1 MIKVK
6 VLCKGTPPDQNI
18 NQYSGNNDNLVN
30 GVKFVFDPDDDSQFD
45 FIFIIDNL
53 DDKNLIHKVK
63 EGGLFFFT
71 AEHIYEEDFYIK
83 NDNVK
88 KFINQFSRIFSS
100 YLTNHI
106 NHNYEIPF
114 LPWMIN
120 HNHGTHSPSHQ
131 RDIGYFKKLDFA
143 KKTKFLSVIC
153 STKVFSPQQRVRLE
167 FVSKLKSIL
176 GEDLDWFGNG
186 VNPIDDKWS
195 AISKYKYHLV
205 LENRIGNNVVSEKL
219 FDSYLGLSFPLYS
232 GAPNIYD
239 FFSTNSLVQIDTNNI
254 EGTLLILDKLKKE
267 GVYEKSHEELI
278 NSKDKVLADYN
289 MWFRLAN
296 IAKTYFD
303 TLGNVRQHKL
313 VPLKSRSALQIFIDM
328 SKNLIN

>member
-6 VLCKGTPPDQNI
+6 VLCKGIPSNQNI
-18 NQYSGNNDNLVN
+18 SQYSGNNDNFVN
-30 GVKFVFDPDDDSQFD
+30 GVKFVFDPEDKSDFD
-45 FIFIIDNL
+45 FVFILDNL
-53 DDKNLIHKVK
+53 DDKNLIHNVK

-71 AEHIYEEDFYIK
+71 AEHIYDEDFYIK
-83 NDNVK
+83 NDNIK
-88 KFINQFSRIFSS
+88 KFVNQFARVFSS
-100 YLTNHI
+100 YTTNHI
-106 NHNYEIPF
+106 NNNYEIPF

-120 HNHGTHSPSHQ
+120 HNHGTYNSRHQ
-131 RDIGYFKKLDFA
+131 RDLNFFKNLDFV

-153 STKVFSPQQRVRLE
+153 STKVFSSQQRVRLE

-176 GEDLDWFGNG
+176 GENLDWFGNG
-186 VNPIDDKWS
+186 VNPVDDKWS

-205 LENRIGNNVVSEKL
+205 LENRIGNNIVSEKL

-232 GAPNIYD
+232 GAPNIHD
-239 FFSTNSLVQIDTNNI
+239 FFSNNSLVQIDTNDV

-278 NSKDKVLADYN
+278 ISKDKVLVEFN
-289 MWFRLAN
+289 MWLRLAN

-303 TLGNVRQHKL
+303 TLGTVRQHKL
-313 VPLKSRSALQIFIDM
+313 FPLKNRSVLQIFTDI